1 MPPKKKAS
9 KNPDPAKFVDKENLK
24 RAEAEIVSLQR
35 LLEVR
40 SLEVQPLVL
49 SCHDAVPAQHI
60 VQLPWDSD

>member
-9 KNPDPAKFVDKENLK
+9 KSDDPAKFVDKENLK

-40 SLEVQPLVL
+40 SLEVG
-49 SCHDAVPAQHI
+49 SHDYPYTTLQ
-60 VQLPWDSD
+60 